1 MQAGVPIVPIVVR
14 NAGELMRPNALFMA
28 PGRLDVRV
36 LEPIS
41 TDDWTVDDLEERVAE
56 VRQLY
61 IEAMSSWPRYIPH
74 DDD

>member
-1 MQAGVPIVPIVVR
+1 
-14 NAGELMRPNALFMA
+14 MA